1 MTDRPKLCAQC
12 GKLMGVGDVC
22 PYCGADNRKL
32 SVRLRRLSARV
43 ADQGGPVGSVSAWL
57 VGIFA
62 FLFMAAL
69 AVGGVHPAHGGFEI
83 LTPDMGV
90 LYRLGLQDN
99 GAVAAGQ
106 WWRVVTAIFLHL
118 GLVHFAFNAILT
130 WQVGR
135 MVESEFGGRLMLLTF
150 LASGI
155 LGFVGS
161 YFAHLGGGGAS
172 GGVSGL
178 MGAILVRR
186 WLIDGNLRHPW
197 TVQVLF
203 LVVLN
208 ALLGLSSPVVN
219 NVAHGVGFATGA
231 ALAFV
236 LTRVPLKRLGAIAL
250 MLVTSAVVGVTV
262 VAFAAMLWNLP
273 NGSGEDLDR
282 AVSCWLEH
290 VQPAVARDFNAEEAD
305 RAVRCLGDLPRLEPR
320 AGRLRD
326 EAKQT
331 LGQATAAW
339 DEGDDGGL
347 RRAVDAVRGDLMDFA
362 TWVNEAAPRYPMAQT
377 RSLRVR

>member
-1 MTDRPKLCAQC
+1 LSKRPKLCAQC
-12 GKLMGVGDVC
+12 GKLMGVDDVC

-32 SVRLRRLSARV
+32 SVRLRRLTAG
-43 ADQGGPVGSVSAWL
+43 ANTGGGVVGSVSAWL

-69 AVGGVHPAHGGFEI
+69 AVGGVHPAQGGFEI
-83 LTPDMGV
+83 LTPDVGV

-118 GLVHFAFNAILT
+118 GLVHFAFNAVLT

-135 MVESEFGGRLMLLTF
+135 MVEAEFGGRLMLLTF

-186 WLIDGNLRHPW
+186 WLVDGNLRHPW
-197 TVQVLF
+197 STQVLF

-208 ALLGLSSPVVN
+208 ALLGLSSPMVN

-231 ALAFV
+231 ALAFL
-236 LTRVPLKRLGAIAL
+236 LTKVPLRRLGAIVL
-250 MLVTSAVVGVTV
+250 MLVTSGVVGGTAL
-262 VAFAAMLWNLP
+262 AFGAMLWNLP

-282 AVSCWLEH
+282 AVSCWIEH
-290 VQPAVARDFNAEEAD
+290 VQPAVVRDFDAEEAEE
-305 RAVRCLGDLPRLEPR
+305 AVRCLGDLPRLEPR
-320 AGRLRD
+320 AGHLRD
-326 EAKQT
+326 QAKDT
-331 LGQATAAW
+331 LRQALAAW

-347 RRAVDAVRGDLMDFA
+347 RRAQDAVRGDLMDFA
-362 TWVNEAAPRYPMAQT
+362 AWVNEAAPRYPMAQT
-377 RSLRVR
+377 RSLRAR